1 MPSKLIKRLL
11 FLGGFAIAG
20 IIFIQSF
27 WVIKTWNL
35 QDDEF
40 HLSATSALRAVAERI
55 GTLYKTDLPKQN
67 LISRRS
73 TNYYA
78 VNVNSE
84 IDANVLEDYLIQ
96 EFEKRSLNTDF
107 EYAVFDCDSDSL
119 VYGNYCDL
127 ADDKIDSASK
137 EQLPRFNELIY
148 YFVVKFPSRGSYL
161 LSNMWQSVLFSLIAL
176 LAVMFFIYA
185 IWIILKQKQLTE
197 QQKDFINNMTHEFKT
212 PISSI
217 KIASEVLINNSS
229 IKSDP
234 RMSNYA
240 AIIKNQNERLNNQVE
255 KVLNIARLEN
265 DQFQLNKEKLNL
277 QQELKFIIS
286 NEQMKFEKK
295 EGSVRL
301 EQIDTDL
308 HIQADRLHF
317 TNIIS
322 NILDNALKYSKEKP
336 QAVISVN
343 KLQSEIKI
351 CIEDKGIGITK
362 VDQKK
367 LFSKFYRVPT
377 GNVHNV
383 KGFGLGLYYVRNI
396 CDAHGWLVELDS
408 EADKGTTVSISIPN
422 TKTIT

>member
-67 LISRRS
+67 LITRRS

-295 EGSVRL
+295 EGSVKL
-301 EQIDTDL
+301 EQIDPDL

-336 QAVISVN
+336 QAVISVK
-343 KLQSEIKI
+343 KLQNEIKI

-422 TKTIT
+422 TKQ

>member
-11 FLGGFAIAG
+11 FLGGIAIAG

-67 LISRRS
+67 LITRRS

-127 ADDKIDSASK
+127 ADDKIDGSSK

-161 LSNMWQSVLFSLIAL
+161 LSNMWQSVLFSIIAL

-217 KIASEVLINNSS
+217 KIASDVLINNSA
-229 IKSDP
+229 IKEDA

-265 DQFQLNKEKLNL
+265 DQFQLKKEKINL
-277 QQELKFIIS
+277 EEELVSILS

-295 EGSVRL
+295 GGYAK
-301 EQIDTDL
+301 IDFPDKEIHVL
-308 HIQADRLHF
+308 ADRLHF

-322 NILDNALKYSKEKP
+322 NILDNALKYSKTEP
-336 QAVISVN
+336 QAIISV
-343 KLQSEIKI
+343 KERSDEIKI
-351 CIEDKGIGITK
+351 EIKDKGIGITK
-362 VDQKK
+362 ENQKK

-396 CDAHGWLVELDS
+396 SRAHGWRVELES
-408 EADKGTTVSISIPN
+408 EESKGTTVSISIP
-422 TKTIT
+422 KTNV